1 MRRLNEMD
9 VGVTVPLHLQ
19 QPLFIETDITYN
31 LDMSKFPGLDDPR
44 QMYEPALLIATNP
57 WSCPDETGTVQA
69 PSDFR
74 YDCHSHRNNYMTHDQ
89 GRYVA
94 MNNTQ
99 STLNN
104 PTSQMMLQ
112 AKDESSKILEDVL
125 SVIDSCPEGLLD
137 KFVVTN
143 VSSTSSFDYTASR
156 IPHCPSYLANEP
168 CRPSMYPDNT
178 QPLYSHNVTDCTRY
192 WTYNTRVFPSRD
204 AGLTHIPDY
213 VRNLSALSC
222 VKTNAC
228 VKRKRSSDEDGSD
241 YGKRRCKALQSMGVV
256 YHHGYNVSYTGQYQP
271 FSETMF
277 GRSIM
282 T

>member
-1 MRRLNEMD
+1 MRRLSEMD
-9 VGVTVPLHLQ
+9 VGIPVPLHLQ

-31 LDMSKFPGLDDPR
+31 LDMSKFPGLDDPQ
-44 QMYEPALLIATNP
+44 QMYEPALLIASNENP
-57 WSCPDETGTVQA
+57 WSCTDERGTVPGQCDSRFA
-69 PSDFR
+69 S
-74 YDCHSHRNNYMTHDQ
+74 HSHRNGYMTNDQ

-94 MNNTQ
+94 MNDFQ

-104 PTSQMMLQ
+104 PSSEMMLHTTE
-112 AKDESSKILEDVL
+112 ESSKILEDVL

-137 KFVVTN
+137 KL

-156 IPHCPSYLANEP
+156 IPHCPSYLTNEP
-168 CRPSMYPDNT
+168 CRPPMYPDNT
-178 QPLYSHNVTDCTRY
+178 QPLYSNNVTDCTRH
-192 WTYNTRVFPSRD
+192 WTYNTRVFPSRN

-228 VKRKRSSDEDGSD
+228 VKRKHSSDEDGSD
-241 YGKRRCKALQSMGVV
+241 YGKRRCKALQSMGVM
-256 YHHGYNVSYTGQYQP
+256 YHHGYNVSYAGQYQP
-271 FSETMF
+271 FNETMF
-277 GRSIM
+277 GRSVM